1 MSMGGT
7 ITDAKASSAEDRS
20 GAIIVSFD
28 SRWHDALNSGRISC
42 IIRKRIPKDAYEWL
56 YVHVNSP
63 IGAICGRA
71 KINSACGIT
80 LIEAVNLADE
90 IGLSEKEI
98 SSYVGNGNSIGCYR
112 IGSFELAMNPKKT
125 GEINK
130 LVNYNPPQSFLI
142 LSKPAKQIIDE
153 MSEFCSIPAE
163 GAES

>member
-1 MSMGGT
+1 
-7 ITDAKASSAEDRS
+7 
-20 GAIIVSFD
+20 
-28 SRWHDALNSGRISC
+28 
-42 IIRKRIPKDAYEWL
+42 
-56 YVHVNSP
+56 VNSP

-71 KINSACGIT
+71 KINSASGIT

-98 SSYVGNGNSIGCYR
+98 YSYVGNGNSIGCYR